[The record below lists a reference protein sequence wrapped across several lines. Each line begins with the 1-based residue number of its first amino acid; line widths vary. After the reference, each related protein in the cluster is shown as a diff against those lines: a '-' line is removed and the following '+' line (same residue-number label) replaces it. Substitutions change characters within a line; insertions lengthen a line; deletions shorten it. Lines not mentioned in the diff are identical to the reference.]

1 MRTEAI
7 NGIRVPLTVF
17 VERRD
22 WRIERFLARDDV
34 SVLIDWQSAQVECV
48 ILTILLNRNTT
59 LSKLNF
65 SALACARKAQN
76 RFAQFCSGHVRRF
89 TGHEGLTRSGGLAAI
104 RTDRSIA

>member
-7 NGIRVPLTVF
+7 NGIRIPLTVC

-34 SVLIDWQSAQVECV
+34 SVLVDWQRAQVECV

-59 LSKLNF
+59 LSKLNL
-65 SALACARKAQN
+65 SAPACARKAQN
-76 RFAQFCSGHVRRF
+76 RFAQFFSDHVRRF
-89 TGHEGLTRSGGLAAI
+89 AGHEGLARSRGLPAI
-104 RTDRSIA
+104 RTDGSIA